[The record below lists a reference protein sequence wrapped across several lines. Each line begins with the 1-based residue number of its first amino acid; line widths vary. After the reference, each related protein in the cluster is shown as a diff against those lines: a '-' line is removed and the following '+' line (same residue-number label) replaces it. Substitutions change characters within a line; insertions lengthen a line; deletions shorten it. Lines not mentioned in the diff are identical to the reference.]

1 MAFPAEMIRIS
12 KNLARDTYDD
22 IRGNTAARLGI
33 KNKEA
38 QKQLKNMGY
47 KRLAGMTATATAGD
61 QLGNYSANLM
71 GITGED
77 QESLQR
83 LQPTWEQGT
92 AKIYLSDFNKEIS
105 RLKSFFPNELF
116 KIEKLTEEIKRNFN
130 NYIDQKVF
138 DQQTIANLKLSLSEQ
153 LKKIQKI

>member
-1 MAFPAEMIRIS
+1 VNITLSINIS
-12 KNLARDTYDD
+12 RLNDLYDQIFDYFHLTIYDLETNFDNSSSLKEFKSKFDTFAD
-22 IRGNTAARLGI
+22 
-33 KNKEA
+33 KHF
-38 QKQLKNMGY
+38 Q
-47 KRLAGMTATATAGD
+47 
-61 QLGNYSANLM
+61 SA
-71 GITGED
+71 
-77 QESLQR
+77 
-83 LQPTWEQGT
+83 
-92 AKIYLSDFNKEIS
+92 LSDFNKEIS

>member
-1 MAFPAEMIRIS
+1 MFFVNI
-12 KNLARDTYDD
+12 T
-22 IRGNTAARLGI
+22 LGI
-33 KNKEA
+33 NISRLNDLYDQIFDYFHLTIYDLETNFDNSSSLKEFKSKFDTFA
-38 QKQLKNMGY
+38 DKHFQ
-47 KRLAGMTATATAGD
+47 
-61 QLGNYSANLM
+61 SA
-71 GITGED
+71 
-77 QESLQR
+77 
-83 LQPTWEQGT
+83 
-92 AKIYLSDFNKEIS
+92 LSDFNKEIS

>member
-1 MAFPAEMIRIS
+1 MFFVNIA
-12 KNLARDTYDD
+12 
-22 IRGNTAARLGI
+22 LGI
-33 KNKEA
+33 NISRLNDLYDQIFDYFHLTIYDLETNFDNSSSL
-38 QKQLKNMGY
+38 KQFKS
-47 KRLAGMTATATAGD
+47 KFDTFAD
-61 QLGNYSANLM
+61 KHFQSA
-71 GITGED
+71 
-77 QESLQR
+77 
-83 LQPTWEQGT
+83 
-92 AKIYLSDFNKEIS
+92 LSDFNKEIS

>member
-1 MAFPAEMIRIS
+1 MNI
-12 KNLARDTYDD
+12 T
-22 IRGNTAARLGI
+22 LGI
-33 KNKEA
+33 NISRLNDLYDQIFDYFHLTIYDLETNFDSSSSLKEFKSKFDTFA
-38 QKQLKNMGY
+38 DKHFQ
-47 KRLAGMTATATAGD
+47 
-61 QLGNYSANLM
+61 SA
-71 GITGED
+71 
-77 QESLQR
+77 
-83 LQPTWEQGT
+83 
-92 AKIYLSDFNKEIS
+92 LSDFNKEIS

>member
-1 MAFPAEMIRIS
+1 MNI
-12 KNLARDTYDD
+12 T
-22 IRGNTAARLGI
+22 LGI
-33 KNKEA
+33 NISRLNDLFDQIFDYFHLTIYDLETNFDNSSSLKEFKSKFDTFA
-38 QKQLKNMGY
+38 DKHFQ
-47 KRLAGMTATATAGD
+47 
-61 QLGNYSANLM
+61 SA
-71 GITGED
+71 
-77 QESLQR
+77 
-83 LQPTWEQGT
+83 
-92 AKIYLSDFNKEIS
+92 LSDFNKEIS

>member
-1 MAFPAEMIRIS
+1 MNI
-12 KNLARDTYDD
+12 T
-22 IRGNTAARLGI
+22 LGI
-33 KNKEA
+33 NISRLNDLYDQIFDYFHLTIYDLETNFDNSSSLKEFKSKFDTFA
-38 QKQLKNMGY
+38 DKHF
-47 KRLAGMTATATAGD
+47 
-61 QLGNYSANLM
+61 
-71 GITGED
+71 
-77 QESLQR
+77 
-83 LQPTWEQGT
+83 QG
-92 AKIYLSDFNKEIS
+92 ALSDFNKEIS

>member
-1 MAFPAEMIRIS
+1 MFFVNI
-12 KNLARDTYDD
+12 T
-22 IRGNTAARLGI
+22 LGI
-33 KNKEA
+33 NISRLNDLYDQIFDYFHLTIYDLETNFDNSSSL
-38 QKQLKNMGY
+38 KQFKS
-47 KRLAGMTATATAGD
+47 KFDTFAD
-61 QLGNYSANLM
+61 KHFQSA
-71 GITGED
+71 
-77 QESLQR
+77 
-83 LQPTWEQGT
+83 
-92 AKIYLSDFNKEIS
+92 LSDFNKEIS

>member
-1 MAFPAEMIRIS
+1 MFCVNIA
-12 KNLARDTYDD
+12 
-22 IRGNTAARLGI
+22 LGI
-33 KNKEA
+33 NISRLNDLYDQIFDYFHLTIYDLETNFDNSSSL
-38 QKQLKNMGY
+38 KQFKS
-47 KRLAGMTATATAGD
+47 KFDTFAD
-61 QLGNYSANLM
+61 KHFQSA
-71 GITGED
+71 
-77 QESLQR
+77 
-83 LQPTWEQGT
+83 
-92 AKIYLSDFNKEIS
+92 LSDFNKEIS